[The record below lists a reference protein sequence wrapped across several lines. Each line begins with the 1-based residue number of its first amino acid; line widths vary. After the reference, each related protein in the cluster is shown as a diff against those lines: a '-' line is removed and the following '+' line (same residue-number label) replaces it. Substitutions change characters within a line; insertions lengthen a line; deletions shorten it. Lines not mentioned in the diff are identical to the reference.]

1 METILYC
8 DRSVCMYV
16 CHDLRISNNSIWMN
30 FVLFCLSKPGLP
42 LRKRWSRDSLSFKLI
57 SRSFA
62 RKNAKMHAGNSN
74 PNGPIWTISFF
85 VRLHKGYLQQKDDNW
100 IRWPSGSMSRSFAW
114 KSTTTQITR
123 TWMVWCGRFLF
134 LYVHFHMSYFEEN
147 ITTKFLDLQGHFQ
160 CHSLGKVQN
169 CRQLEGEEFDVT

>member
-1 METILYC
+1 
-8 DRSVCMYV
+8 MYV

-42 LRKRWSRDSLSFKLI
+42 LRKRWSWDSLSFKLI

-134 LYVHFHMSYFEEN
+134 LYVHFHMSYLWGKYNYEIPWPSRAFSMPLAWKS
-147 ITTKFLDLQGHFQ
+147 TKLQATRRWGVRCDLIFW
-160 CHSLGKVQN
+160 
-169 CRQLEGEEFDVT
+169 

>member
-1 METILYC
+1 
-8 DRSVCMYV
+8 MYV

-134 LYVHFHMSYFEEN
+134 LYVHFHRSDFEEN
-147 ITTKFLDLQGHFQ
+147 ITTKFLGLQGHFQ